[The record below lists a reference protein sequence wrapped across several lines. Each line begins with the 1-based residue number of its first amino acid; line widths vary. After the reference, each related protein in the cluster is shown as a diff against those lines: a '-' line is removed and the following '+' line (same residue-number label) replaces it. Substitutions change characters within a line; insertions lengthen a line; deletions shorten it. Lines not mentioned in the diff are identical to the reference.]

1 MHQRALCGFKCG
13 NYALCTN
20 SYGLS
25 WQEAQIAQER
35 ASFLSCCMF
44 LRRSD
49 VPLRVRSRR
58 TQRFAA
64 CPRIQ
69 PPAAPPQAHC
79 RKNDPKKH
87 RLRARSAFSGR
98 CIMPCPCARA
108 CFPPRK
114 AGTSPRAC
122 ERRLIPLRRLPS
134 SARQR
139 ERLHLAPPRGARRG
153 ARRIPRESCR
163 RWNAT
168 RTKPRR

>member
-1 MHQRALCGFKCG
+1 MLK
-13 NYALCTN
+13 LCTLHEQLGFELVRSAKCTRACFFFYPVACFCEGSTPHFEFTRGGRN
-20 SYGLS
+20 AL
-25 WQEAQIAQER
+25 QHAR
-35 ASFLSCCMF
+35 AS
-44 LRRSD
+44 
-49 VPLRVRSRR
+49 SRLP
-58 TQRFAA
+58 T
-64 CPRIQ
+64 
-69 PPAAPPQAHC
+69 PPQVRC

-98 CIMPCPCARA
+98 CVMPCPCARA

-114 AGTSPRAC
+114 AGTSPGAC

-139 ERLHLAPPRGARRG
+139 EQPHLAPLRGARRG
-153 ARRIPRESCR
+153 VRRIPRESCR

>member
-1 MHQRALCGFKCG
+1 MRK
-13 NYALCTN
+13 LCTLHEQLGFEMIRSAKCTRACFFFYPVACFCEGSTPHFEFTRGGRN
-20 SYGLS
+20 AL
-25 WQEAQIAQER
+25 QHAR
-35 ASFLSCCMF
+35 AS
-44 LRRSD
+44 
-49 VPLRVRSRR
+49 SRLP
-58 TQRFAA
+58 T
-64 CPRIQ
+64 
-69 PPAAPPQAHC
+69 PPQVRC

-98 CIMPCPCARA
+98 CVMPCPCARA

-122 ERRLIPLRRLPS
+122 ERRLIPLTRLPS

-139 ERLHLAPPRGARRG
+139 EQLHLAPPRGARRG
-153 ARRIPRESCR
+153 VRRTLPAACR